1 MPRSKVKERFNR
13 RWFMHPQWKD
23 ANQACIHATGMGLY
37 SAWNIDSGCTNYN
50 AVWFVKNH
58 IENSP
63 VILMQVNALNVVKI
77 IHIK

>member
-1 MPRSKVKERFNR
+1 VPRSKVKEGFNR

-50 AVWFVKNH
+50 AVGWMTYGKVAEA
-58 IENSP
+58 I
-63 VILMQVNALNVVKI
+63 VNLVLEVAVNG
-77 IHIK
+77 